1 MAFAFPRALGAGH
14 GAIVRMVLAS
24 ALRLAA
30 IGVVLAPRTAG
41 RRRRSDDAAAALAG
55 VNSRAGRR

>member
-14 GAIVRMVLAS
+14 GGIVRMVLAS

-30 IGVVLAPRTAG
+30 IGVVLGTVA
-41 RRRRSDDAAAALAG
+41 AG
-55 VNSRAGRR
+55 VLHGGPPASIR